1 MKALK
6 PKTVLLCLVLMACLP
21 AIGYADTL
29 QEAINEALIVP
40 FAALEA
46 QAEAEKTAYARWK
59 TARDDLETAMEKHD
73 AAGDEYYA
81 TKAKASKWFSDVDD
95 TMVKAAN
102 EKWLA
107 AGEQLRAALEKH
119 GDARDEWR
127 AASATAT
134 AKARQSNKQARH
146 CRAILKSVDDHVEL
160 VEIVKCAQIMEA
172 IAKSCT
178 STATERFQQ
187 WKVLKDPI
195 KYTKKM
201 WRKLQREDSH
211 HWNLPETK
219 IDVLEMNNL
228 IDTEMGSLKA
238 YATQCVT
245 ENIAGYSALVRYI
258 VMPEARDQY
267 AGLIEKCRQEETN
280 TLGVLGYEF
289 IWPCFKGYLDMIDE
303 PATTEPEEISPE
315 PVEDSE
321 TLPKV
326 KA

>member
-1 MKALK
+1 MKAMK
-6 PKTVLLCLVLMACLP
+6 PKTVFLCLVVLGCMP
-21 AIGYADTL
+21 SIGHADTL
-29 QEAINEALIVP
+29 QEAIDEALVVP

-59 TARDDLETAMEKHD
+59 TARDDLEAAMEKHD

-81 TKAKASKWFSDVDD
+81 TKTKASEWFSGVDD
-95 TMVKAAN
+95 TMVRAAN

-134 AKARQSNKQARH
+134 AKARQSNKGARY
-146 CRAILKSVDDHVEL
+146 CRATLQPVDDHVEL

-172 IAKSCT
+172 IAKRCS

-195 KYTKKM
+195 KYTKKT
-201 WRKLQREDSH
+201 WRKLQWEVGH

-219 IDVLEMNNL
+219 IDSLEMDNL
-228 IDTEMGSLKA
+228 IDTEIDTLKE

-280 TLGVLGYEF
+280 TLGVLGYQF

-303 PATTEPEEISPE
+303 PLEPPPTKISPE
-315 PVEDSE
+315 PKDDAES
-321 TLPKV
+321 LPEV